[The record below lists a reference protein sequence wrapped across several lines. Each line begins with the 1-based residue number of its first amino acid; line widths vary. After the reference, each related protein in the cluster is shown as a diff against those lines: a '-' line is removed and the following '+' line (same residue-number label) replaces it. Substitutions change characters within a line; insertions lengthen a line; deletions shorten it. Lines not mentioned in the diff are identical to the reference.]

1 VLFSAHAPRRGE
13 VENAMHARLVIM
25 LALAAALST
34 TACGSDERGAAEP
47 VPRASELAAAGSSTA
62 ANGVETPAPER
73 HDALPASF
81 PRDIKIPTGL
91 IALSVNSENAGSYVA
106 LFTGDLDPEVVYAF
120 FSEHLASE
128 GWRIDKALGA
138 GQELG
143 IFASKG
149 PRIAT
154 VIATRIH
161 GRLHVELGVSGG
173 S

>member
-1 VLFSAHAPRRGE
+1 
-13 VENAMHARLVIM
+13 MHARLVIK
-25 LALAAALST
+25 LALATLLCAP
-34 TACGSDERGAAEP
+34 ACGSQERGAADP
-47 VPRASELAAAGSSTA
+47 VSGVNDVAAEAAGA
-62 ANGVETPAPER
+62 ENGVEIPDPER

-81 PRDIKIPTGL
+81 PQDIKIPQGL
-91 IALSVNSENAGSYVA
+91 LAVSVESASAGSYVA

-128 GWRIDKALGA
+128 GWRIDKAHGA
-138 GQELG
+138 GAELG

-149 PRIAT
+149 ARIAT
-154 VIATRIH
+154 VIATRID